1 VAGAL
6 LALAL
11 CGAGLFVQARWVADP
26 HVSYDR
32 NHLPAF
38 DAYVYVAMAEQPRFF
53 TVAPWGHRILTP
65 WLASAIPVRNIARAF
80 RIVTFTALLAAGGML
95 FLYLRALG
103 HGLPSSVLGA
113 GLFAMLPPVAE
124 CLRYV
129 FLTEPLAVFL
139 QVCLL
144 LALQSGAGL
153 GPLCLIAVLGTLA
166 KEFFV
171 LLVPVALVVGPRPFL
186 PRAARAAVLF
196 AVSLATAAA
205 LRFWWTPHLP
215 APLPAAS
222 PGTFLL
228 ALHRFHDSFP
238 EWWRAALLAGAAPL
252 AVIGS
257 WRAAA
262 APVRSAALYVIALAV
277 IPPFLNPV
285 TFFSSDVPRLLIYTL
300 PVVIPLAVCALK
312 APDSRAPRP
321 DWLRRRGV
329 QAATGAL
336 AVVAALGPLAIVDRY
351 RRADL
356 TGPRDGPYVLV
367 VARETLR
374 TARRLSRGEEVVLDP
389 GNRRF
394 SWGVS
399 HPSEMDRMRWFLREG
414 WGERSHYGT
423 SDITMHQARGTVLL
437 PVLRPADMTAML
449 HVQSPRP
456 SVVDASVNGRPLH
469 SWAVDA
475 STGPVPVTIPGSILF
490 RGDNLLTLA
499 ARDREPGVRLRGISY
514 QGPAIVE

>member
-1 VAGAL
+1 M
-6 LALAL
+6 
-11 CGAGLFVQARWVADP
+11 ADP

-32 NHLPAF
+32 SQLPAF

-65 WLASAIPVRNIARAF
+65 WLASAVPVRNIARAF
-80 RIVTFTALLAAGGML
+80 RIVTFTALLAAGGVL
-95 FLYLRALG
+95 FFYLRAHG
-103 HGLPSSVLGA
+103 HGIPAAVLGA
-113 GLFAMLPPVAE
+113 GLFTLMPPVAE

-129 FLTEPLAVFL
+129 FLAEPVAVL
-139 QVCLL
+139 LEVALL

-171 LLVPVALVVGPRPFL
+171 LLVPVALVVGPRPML
-186 PRAARAAVLF
+186 PRVRTAAVLF
-196 AVSLATAAA
+196 AVALGTAFV
-205 LRFWWTPHLP
+205 LRWWWTPHLP

-238 EWWRAALLAGAAPL
+238 EWWASALLAGVAPL
-252 AVIGS
+252 AVLGS
-257 WRAAA
+257 LRAAA
-262 APVRSAALYVIALAV
+262 APVRSVALYVVALAL

-300 PVVIPLAVCALK
+300 PVAIPLAVCALM

-321 DWLRRRGV
+321 DWSRRRGV
-329 QAATGAL
+329 GVTAAVLGVMAAL
-336 AVVAALGPLAIVDRY
+336 APLAIVDRY

-389 GNRRF
+389 AERRYA
-394 SWGVS
+394 WGDS

-414 WGERSHYGT
+414 WGERAHYGT
-423 SDITMHQARGTVLL
+423 SEVTMHEESASVLL
-437 PVLRPADMTAML
+437 PVLSPGDLTAAL
-449 HVQSPRP
+449 HVQAPRP
-456 SVVDASVNGRPLH
+456 LVVDASINGRPLR
-469 SWAVDA
+469 SWAV
-475 STGPVPVTIPGSILF
+475 GPDSAPETIEVPGGALF
-490 RGDNLLTLA
+490 RGDNLLTLS
-499 ARDREPGVRLRGISY
+499 ARDGAPGARLRGIVY
-514 QGPAIVE
+514 RGAPKPAQ